1 MKRTETHRQVL
12 TSKINRGPHRRFGTT
27 LMEVV
32 IMISIASVLLGLC
45 VTMMASLLRAQRRV
59 NESTR
64 ETMVLSRI
72 RRQLQKDVHAATSV
86 TTDPDGQLILQFPD
100 GPSVVLSTSE
110 HVLHRKQTL
119 SADRISQEAF
129 RLGIGSTTSL
139 ELLDGGKRLRFVVLR
154 PTTTPPA
161 VTAGANP
168 VNAKQHR
175 IELESM
181 IGHDYRFSTNN

>member
-1 MKRTETHRQVL
+1 MKRTGTHRQVL
-12 TSKINRGPHRRFGTT
+12 TSRINRGPHRRFGTT

-86 TTDPDGQLILQFPD
+86 TTDPDGQLILQFP
-100 GPSVVLSTSE
+100 GEPPVVLSASE
-110 HVLHRKQTL
+110 HVLNRKQTL
-119 SADRISQEAF
+119 SADRVSREAF
-129 RLGIGSTTSL
+129 RLRIGSTTSL
-139 ELLDGGKRLRFVVLR
+139 ELLDDGKRLRFVVLR

-161 VTAGANP
+161 VAEGANP
-168 VNAKQHR
+168 INVKQHR